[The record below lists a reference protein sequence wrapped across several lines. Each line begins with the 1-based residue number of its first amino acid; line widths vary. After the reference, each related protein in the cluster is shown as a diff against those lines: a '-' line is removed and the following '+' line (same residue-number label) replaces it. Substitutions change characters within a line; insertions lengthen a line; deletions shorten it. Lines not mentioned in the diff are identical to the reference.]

1 MLDKVVYDRIM
12 AALNFEEGD
21 RVPIWDY
28 IDNRAV
34 YRYFA
39 DDEPDYLKG
48 MVKVY
53 HGLGID
59 LCRGF
64 GASFDESQ
72 EGQRGENW
80 MISGMTRWLTKRP
93 INSIEDLKRYQP
105 HELTEEEVERWVQ
118 HQKAMQRAFEPYTM
132 WVPGA
137 GCGFDATYMLM
148 GLELFSYAIYEARE
162 HLERIMWTLSE
173 NGAKLARAAAKEKLC
188 PIFFTWSDIA
198 YKDRLMVSPEFL
210 RQTFIPCLRKVV
222 EPLKEAGIKVI
233 FHSDGNVMEILDDM
247 IEVGIDGLNP
257 IEPLA
262 GMDIGY
268 LKRRYY
274 GRLVLVGNVD
284 CSQVLPLGTPEEV
297 VEAVKEC
304 IRVASPGGGHLM
316 GSSSEIVPATP
327 LENVLI
333 FYDAIKRYGRY
344 PIRL

>member
-1 MLDKVVYDRIM
+1 MLDKAVYDRIM

-39 DDEPDYLKG
+39 GDEPDYLKG

-72 EGQRGENW
+72 EGQRGKNW
-80 MISGMTRWLTKRP
+80 MISGMTRWVTKRP
-93 INSIEDLKRYQP
+93 INSLEDLN
-105 HELTEEEVERWVQ
+105 WN
-118 HQKAMQRAFEPYTM
+118 
-132 WVPGA
+132 
-137 GCGFDATYMLM
+137 CSATPSTR
-148 GLELFSYAIYEARE
+148 LE
-162 HLERIMWTLSE
+162 
-173 NGAKLARAAAKEKLC
+173 N
-188 PIFFTWSDIA
+188 TWSDIA
-198 YKDRLMVSPEFL
+198 YKDKLMVSPEFP

-233 FHSDGNVMEILDDM
+233 FHSDGSVIL
-247 IEVGIDGLNP
+247 
-257 IEPLA
+257 
-262 GMDIGY
+262 
-268 LKRRYY
+268 
-274 GRLVLVGNVD
+274 
-284 CSQVLPLGTPEEV
+284 T
-297 VEAVKEC
+297 
-304 IRVASPGGGHLM
+304 
-316 GSSSEIVPATP
+316 
-327 LENVLI
+327 